1 MAELASSRARV
12 ADAEF
17 AANNNVAAANVIAQM
32 MNAGVA
38 RQDDD
43 KSIIFDTP
51 SGQHRVFPNVQQQQ
65 NQNDVAN
72 KMEDEDEQQDG
83 NGDNE

>member
-1 MAELASSRARV
+1 
-12 ADAEF
+12 
-17 AANNNVAAANVIAQM
+17 

-51 SGQHRVFPNVQQQQ
+51 SGQHRVFPNVAQQE

-72 KMEDEDEQQDG
+72 NMEDEDEQRDG
-83 NGDNE
+83 NGNNE

>member
-1 MAELASSRARV
+1 M
-12 ADAEF
+12 
-17 AANNNVAAANVIAQM
+17 I
-32 MNAGVA
+32 NAGVA

-51 SGQHRVFPNVQQQQ
+51 SVYHRVFPNVAQQE

-72 KMEDEDEQQDG
+72 NMEDEDEQQEG
-83 NGDNE
+83 NANDK